1 MASPD
6 FANMTRHDLSKL
18 RRRAI
23 KAGERPSAKNNYFT
37 TTLSAGVSNK
47 RPDDYIPTAL
57 FKDWCEHH
65 GPSNHLT
72 AECYTANGVK
82 TKPASQ
88 LRAEAKMRSLILYER
103 EVSSPTSMTYGRTDY
118 VVSSRGRSSLR
129 RLRSGGRN
137 RRPSAGRG
145 LPRVRG
151 DWKEVFSSRMRSS
164 LEDASQRQRVS
175 GSLHSERYQ
184 RVEDCLKAKVSL

>member
-18 RRRAI
+18 RRQAI

-47 RPDDYIPTAL
+47 QPHDYISTAL
-57 FKDWCEHH
+57 FKNWCEHH

-72 AECYTANGVK
+72 AECYNANGVK

-88 LRAEAKMRSLILYER
+88 LRAETDARHMVKFMRH
-103 EVSSPTSMTYGRTDY
+103 VSSP
-118 VVSSRGRSSLR
+118 
-129 RLRSGGRN
+129 
-137 RRPSAGRG
+137 
-145 LPRVRG
+145 
-151 DWKEVFSSRMRSS
+151 
-164 LEDASQRQRVS
+164 
-175 GSLHSERYQ
+175 
-184 RVEDCLKAKVSL
+184 